1 MTKMA
6 AYAFQNLIITYYS
19 KMLRQ
24 IQSQSDITAP
34 LRIRLSK
41 FEQFFFQ
48 KLNITVVM
56 VDSNPK
62 NDKFTKLYFDE
73 KLTYPVIS
81 AQTSSIR

>member
-24 IQSQSDITAP
+24 IQSDITAP